1 MTYIGFPIS
10 ALIYASIFLFLYYS
24 KKRINLFENKV
35 VMLMMIIN
43 IIGLLLEL
51 SCYFVISFWKISDT
65 HLGMII
71 LKSYIE
77 YILIFNWL
85 LNGYVFVVTNK
96 NYGDSK
102 YNMKKYYQKNLLIF
116 SPFVLLITGIVYL
129 APLNYY
135 NIFPKYYTYGL
146 AVDVLALSFVLLAPI
161 WLFRCLKV
169 IFDKKSTKKM
179 NIRVSLLLFGILLIG
194 TVGAIIQNVDK
205 SVLILTSAHTLA
217 LTLIYFTIENP
228 DVKMIQELRKNKRII
243 EQSNEDKSNFL
254 FRMSQEVKKPVDD
267 ILRVSKII
275 NDTDDLNT
283 VKKGVK
289 YIEYNS
295 KELKMIVND
304 VLDVSKMDTYNIK
317 MIDSTYNAYNL
328 FKELFTRFENT
339 NNKNIQF
346 RHSISKNIPKILYG
360 DSVKI
365 KQVMTTIIQ
374 NAFDHTHEGFIDV
387 TVDSITKND
396 ACRLIISISDS
407 GIGMSLDKV
416 NELLSLSEEISDDDV
431 NKLDKMNL
439 DLNIATKIIKLLG
452 GQIIIKSEENVGSE
466 FIIMLEQK
474 IKTQVNDSLEKYNNI
489 SLGKKR
495 ILIVDDKQKDLD
507 IITNYLKKYDI
518 ETIKSMYGDDCVD
531 RINNNQ
537 NFDLILI
544 EDEMKPESAINVLQE
559 LKKINHF
566 KTPVVVM
573 LDKNKEG
580 IKEHYINDGFN
591 DYLLKDSFLEEL
603 DRVIKHII

>member
-275 NDTDDLNT
+275 NNTDDLDT

-295 KELKMIVND
+295 KEL
-304 VLDVSKMDTYNIK
+304 
-317 MIDSTYNAYNL
+317 
-328 FKELFTRFENT
+328 
-339 NNKNIQF
+339 
-346 RHSISKNIPKILYG
+346 
-360 DSVKI
+360 
-365 KQVMTTIIQ
+365 
-374 NAFDHTHEGFIDV
+374 
-387 TVDSITKND
+387 
-396 ACRLIISISDS
+396 
-407 GIGMSLDKV
+407 
-416 NELLSLSEEISDDDV
+416 
-431 NKLDKMNL
+431 
-439 DLNIATKIIKLLG
+439 
-452 GQIIIKSEENVGSE
+452 
-466 FIIMLEQK
+466 
-474 IKTQVNDSLEKYNNI
+474 
-489 SLGKKR
+489 
-495 ILIVDDKQKDLD
+495 
-507 IITNYLKKYDI
+507 
-518 ETIKSMYGDDCVD
+518 
-531 RINNNQ
+531 
-537 NFDLILI
+537 
-544 EDEMKPESAINVLQE
+544 
-559 LKKINHF
+559 
-566 KTPVVVM
+566 
-573 LDKNKEG
+573 
-580 IKEHYINDGFN
+580 
-591 DYLLKDSFLEEL
+591 
-603 DRVIKHII
+603 